1 MKTTVRL
8 TLDGLVRALRIKAH
22 ALADDAEQVYR
33 PSPRM
38 EADGA
43 AEILTGPKLSME
55 LADDRA
61 GR

>member
-8 TLDGLVRALRIKAH
+8 TLDGLVRALRVKAH
-22 ALADDAEQVYR
+22 ALADDAEQVYLHNR
-33 PSPRM
+33 RM

-43 AEILTGPKLSME
+43 AEALTRPKLSME